1 MSERHLPALLVIMDG
16 CGLAPA
22 NDENAVTSASHPF
35 LDSLYAKYPHTTL
48 GASGE
53 DVGLPDGQM
62 GNSEVGHLNIG
73 AGRIVFQELSRIN
86 NAIKD
91 GSIAEN
97 EVFVRAMDDVKA
109 EGKTLHLM
117 GLMSPGGV
125 HSHMN
130 HVEALAKMA
139 AERGVKTI
147 RVHAFM
153 DGRDVDPQSGA
164 GYMAEFCDYLKEL
177 SERCG
182 VDARVATVSG
192 RYWAMDRD
200 NRWER
205 IQRAYDVIAN
215 ASDADTCP
223 VEGIK
228 DYYEKDPRGDEFVEP
243 FACHNEGVNAGDAVI
258 FFNFRPDRA
267 RQMTRVFTDKE
278 FDGFEREQIKLSH
291 FVTMTEYDPNFDVE
305 VAFPK
310 SFPQEVL
317 ADVIAE
323 NGLKQLHTAETEKYA
338 HVTFF
343 LNGGIEDPKPG
354 EERVLVPSPKVAT
367 YDLKP
372 EMSAP
377 EVTEKLVEAIN
388 EDRADFYIVNFAN
401 CDMVGH
407 TGVFDAAVKA
417 VEAVDTAL
425 SKVIPAIEAKGGFA
439 LITADHGNADHMF
452 DVDGEGHKH
461 PFTAHTTNRVP
472 LIVVDDKAK
481 LAGIEDGR
489 LSDIA
494 PTMLTLAGLEP
505 SKEMTGRV
513 LAVEE

>member
-1 MSERHLPALLVIMDG
+1 MANRHLPALLVIMDG
-16 CGLAPA
+16 FGLAA
-22 NDENAVTSASHPF
+22 DGADNAVASASKPYIDELF
-35 LDSLYAKYPHTTL
+35 ATYPYTTL

-53 DVGLPDGQM
+53 DVGLPAGQM

-91 GSIAEN
+91 GSLKEN
-97 EVFVRAMDDVKA
+97 PVFTKTMDDVSA
-109 EGKTLHLM
+109 AGKTLHLM

-125 HSHMN
+125 HSMQSHC
-130 HVEALAKMA
+130 EALVSMA
-139 AERGVKTI
+139 AERGVKTV
-147 RVHAFM
+147 RVHCFM

-164 GYMAEFCDYLKEL
+164 DYVAELVAFLAEV
-177 SERCG
+177 SEKTGC
-182 VDARVATVSG
+182 DARVATVSG

-205 IQRAYDVIAN
+205 IERAYDVLVN
-215 ASDADTCP
+215 ASDAEADP
-223 VEGIK
+223 VAGIK
-228 DYYEKDPRGDEFVEP
+228 AYYEQDPRGDEFVEP
-243 FACHNEGVNAGDAVI
+243 FACHNEGIADGDAVI

-267 RQMTRVFTDKE
+267 RQMTRVFADAG

-291 FVTMTEYDPNFDVE
+291 FVTMTEYDPTFEVE

-310 SFPQEVL
+310 TFPENVL
-317 ADVIAE
+317 ADVIADA
-323 NGLKQLHTAETEKYA
+323 GLKQLHTAETEKYA

-343 LNGGIEDPKPG
+343 MNGGIEEPKVG
-354 EERVLVPSPKVAT
+354 EERVLVASPKVAT

-407 TGVFDAAVKA
+407 TGVFEAAVAAVQAVDAALA
-417 VEAVDTAL
+417 Q
-425 SKVIPAIEAKGGFA
+425 VIPAILAKGGFA

-452 DVDGEGHKH
+452 DVVDGEEK

-472 LIVVDDKAK
+472 LIVVSETAK
-481 LAGIEDGR
+481 LTGIEDGR

-494 PTMLTLAGLEP
+494 PTMLTMAGLEP
-505 SKEMTGRV
+505 SAEMTGRV
-513 LAVEE
+513 LATEA